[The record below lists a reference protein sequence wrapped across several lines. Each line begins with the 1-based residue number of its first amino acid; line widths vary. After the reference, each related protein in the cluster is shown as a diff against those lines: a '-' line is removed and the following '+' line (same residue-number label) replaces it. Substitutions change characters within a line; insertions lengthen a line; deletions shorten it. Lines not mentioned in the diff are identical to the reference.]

1 MDASLFHKLEGKD
14 IYFEA
19 LNTKDV
25 NEIHQYAS
33 DEEVSRFIG
42 WRLMKNL
49 DETRD
54 HIEEMLKRESAGTHL
69 YASVVLKATK
79 VIIGTA
85 MIFGFDKEANH
96 AEIGY
101 VFNKAYWG
109 KGYCTEA
116 TNLMSNFAFEVL
128 ELHKLHARVVDAN
141 NGSIR
146 VLEKNGFDLEG
157 KLKDYFFIEGRY
169 YDELI
174 FGKLKAK

>member
-1 MDASLFHKLEGKD
+1 MDESLFHKLEGKD
-14 IYFEA
+14 IYFKA

-42 WRLMKNL
+42 WRLMNTI
-49 DETRD
+49 DETRN

-69 YASVVLKATK
+69 YASVVLKATE

-128 ELHKLHARVVDAN
+128 ELHKLHARVVDTN

-146 VLEKNGFDLEG
+146 VLEKNGFELEG

-174 FGKLKAK
+174 FGKLQTK